1 MQLDEIQDSITVRR
15 NRIFLLMEEVRL
27 TTTLPSGDKA
37 RADAAHAAGAPPAHP
52 AAGEDGGHHGGG
64 HDEAGVQVRAAAA
77 AAAGALPRRTHCW
90 IHTAPAAALTA
101 HRLRSQTETSIKD
114 YYIAFTIL
122 VLALIFFGGYIAP
135 MAEVKLGLGC
145 VHIRL
150 YRSSVPP
157 LNHATR
163 RGTSYAEW
171 VTSVG
176 LPKQLSEVRFRCAN
190 AACTRRL
197 RGLASG

>member
-1 MQLDEIQDSITVRR
+1 MQLDERQDSITVRR
-15 NRIFLLMEEVRL
+15 NRIFLLMEEVRPA
-27 TTTLPSGDKA
+27 TTLPLGDKA

-64 HDEAGVQVRAAAA
+64 HDEAGVQVGAAAA
-77 AAAGALPRRTHCW
+77 AAAGATPCTPYCW
-90 IHTAPAAALTA
+90 IHTAPAGTLTA
-101 HRLRSQTETSIKD
+101 HRSPAQTETSIKD

-145 VHIRL
+145 V
-150 YRSSVPP
+150 RSRSRRTATLL
-157 LNHATR
+157 LNHITR

-176 LPKQLSEVRFRCAN
+176 LPKQLSEVR
-190 AACTRRL
+190 
-197 RGLASG
+197 S